1 MASRVASIGERQAAI
16 REILAEEPVRSQS
29 ELLRRLRRRGVLATQ
44 PSVSRDLLE
53 MRVAKV
59 EGRYVLADALARPAS
74 APAPHRPA
82 RTAEGLAEGLFE
94 VLGLLRGVVAA
105 GPNILVVQTPPGSA
119 NAVAEAID
127 RVRWPEVVGTLAGDN
142 TLLVLTR
149 SRRYQQRVEARL
161 EELLKE
167 KA

>member
-1 MASRVASIGERQAAI
+1 MASRVANMGERQAAI
-16 REILAEEPVRSQS
+16 REILSAEPVRSQS

-59 EGRYVLADALARPAS
+59 EGRYVLADALARPAAS
-74 APAPHRPA
+74 SP
-82 RTAEGLAEGLFE
+82 RTHQSGEGTPDELFE
-94 VLGLLRGVVAA
+94 VLGLVRGFAAA

-119 NAVAEAID
+119 NAVAEAVD

-161 EELLKE
+161 EELSKE

>member
-1 MASRVASIGERQAAI
+1 MASRVASAGERQAAI
-16 REILAEEPVRSQS
+16 REILSAEPVRSQA

-59 EGRYVLADALARPAS
+59 EGRYVLADALARPAPLLPPD
-74 APAPHRPA
+74 ARPA
-82 RTAEGLAEGLFE
+82 DGRADGLFE
-94 VLGLLRGVVAA
+94 VLGLVRGVGAA